1 MRAHQE
7 VEESDGTRN
16 TTSSESL
23 RLRVDQRC
31 RVDGVLHAYLGA
43 AHLDGEE
50 EVLHAFAR
58 CEWRPNTPGQLP
70 VTLVREVDLADS
82 VVPICRPL
90 IR

>member
-7 VEESDGTRN
+7 SEESDGARA
-16 TTSSESL
+16 TTSGRSP

-43 AHLDGEE
+43 AHLDGEDE
-50 EVLHAFAR
+50 TLHAFAR

-70 VTLVREVDLADS
+70 VTLVREDDLADS
-82 VVPICRPL
+82 VVPIRRPL